1 MFCYVSSPTNQRR
14 SIGIGIML
22 VFRTLITTNYI
33 ATDTKN
39 NYFVLLKLQI
49 DDFSHHLHFKWIRVC
64 CLVSTSPGHLLTH
77 ARAVYATTWGSGW
90 DRLFFITEYSQTN
103 MTFEPKRFPQ
113 RIPTAPI
120 HNIKSGYTH
129 LTQKSIL
136 AFLFVYENYFNDFIG
151 FLKQMMIHIWLWK
164 I

>member
-49 DDFSHHLHFKWIRVC
+49 DDFSHHLHFK
-64 CLVSTSPGHLLTH
+64 
-77 ARAVYATTWGSGW
+77 
-90 DRLFFITEYSQTN
+90 
-103 MTFEPKRFPQ
+103 
-113 RIPTAPI
+113 
-120 HNIKSGYTH
+120 
-129 LTQKSIL
+129 
-136 AFLFVYENYFNDFIG
+136 
-151 FLKQMMIHIWLWK
+151 
-164 I
+164 